1 MQFDTNN
8 KVVKLCS
15 EGMELEGH
23 GRKKEAFKLF
33 QQAWDESSTDF
44 EKFTSAHY
52 VARHQENVQDKL
64 KWDEIAL
71 NLALKIN
78 DENVKG
84 ALPSLYLNIAK
95 CHEELNDL
103 QNARLNYNLALS
115 YSNLL
120 PEDGYGNMI
129 KGGIKNGIER
139 LNQKNLKMRKV
150 IAAINMTLDGVC
162 DHTVGVVD
170 EGLHQHYTELIDNA
184 GIILYGRTTYQLMQF
199 WKTLFDN
206 PSGKKSM
213 DDFAVSINNIPKLV
227 FSSTLQDTSW
237 DTAKLSDIPLTEKV
251 LELKQQSGNDILI
264 GSRSLII
271 QLLNNNLIDEFQ
283 ICVHPIIEGKGIKLF
298 DHITDRIMLKL
309 INAKILNSGA
319 TIFYYEPT
327 SEETTNR

>member
-184 GIILYGRTTYQLMQF
+184 GVILYGRTTYQLMQF

-283 ICVHPIIEGKGIKLF
+283 ICVHPIIEGRGLKLF
-298 DHITDRIMLKL
+298 DQITNRIMLKL
-309 INAKILNSGA
+309 INTKTLNSGA

-327 SEETTNR
+327 REETTNR